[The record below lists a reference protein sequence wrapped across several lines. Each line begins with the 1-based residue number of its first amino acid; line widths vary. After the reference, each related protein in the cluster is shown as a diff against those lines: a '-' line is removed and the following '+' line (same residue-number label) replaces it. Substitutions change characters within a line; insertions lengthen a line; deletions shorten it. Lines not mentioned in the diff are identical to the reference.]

1 MTTDASMPDLDH
13 LRDRWGWL
21 VALGAL
27 MIALGI
33 VALILA
39 PFATLGTV
47 YVLGWLITIS
57 GIVEAVHAFH
67 VSRWSGVFLHIAGGV
82 LGVLLGLLIVT
93 HPASGALLL
102 TMLLAAYLMVIGL
115 FRAIAALY
123 LRHRSWGWAVL
134 DGIVT
139 LVLGLLLWAA
149 WPLSALWFLGFAV
162 GIALLLRGWT
172 IVMFAAAVRAVGHS
186 AH

>member
-1 MTTDASMPDLDH
+1 MTAFVFMTDLDH
-13 LRDRWGWL
+13 LRDRQGWL
-21 VALGAL
+21 LVLGVL

-33 VALILA
+33 AALIFA

-57 GIVEAVHAFH
+57 GIVEAIHAFH
-67 VSRWSGVFLHIAGGV
+67 VSRWGGVFLHIAGGV

-93 HPASGALLL
+93 HPASGALAL

-115 FRAIAALY
+115 FRTITAFH
-123 LRHRSWGWAVL
+123 LRHRSWGWAAL

-139 LVLGLLLWAA
+139 LVLGLLLWTA

-172 IVMFAAAVRAVGHS
+172 IVMFATAVRAISRS